1 MLFVLLNSKIDCQLI
16 CILHSS
22 DNFIQLS
29 GDTVSIY
36 LDLIKKELKYFIND
50 IDQGI
55 AFNDIP
61 NDKNINYRLA
71 ISIYSKGD
79 IVEIINFTKKY
90 K

>member
-1 MLFVLLNSKIDCQLI
+1 M
-16 CILHSS
+16 
-22 DNFIQLS
+22 
-29 GDTVSIY
+29 SIH
-36 LDLIKKELKYFIND
+36 LDLIKKELKYFINN

-71 ISIYSKGD
+71 ISMYAEGD
-79 IVEIINFTKKY
+79 AVEIINFTKKY